1 MQQSPRSVAL
11 RTAGVVL
18 IALGLVVAG
27 ILVDSLTGFGPV
39 ATFGSLVIAV
49 VFGTVMILV
58 IVLASFP
65 KVTDKQQSDPAD
77 VKRQGS

>member
-11 RTAGVVL
+11 RAASVVL

-27 ILVDSLTGFGPV
+27 ILVDRLTGFGPV
-39 ATFGSLVIAV
+39 ATFSSLVIGV
-49 VFGTVMILV
+49 VFGTVIILV
-58 IVLASFP
+58 IVLASLP
-65 KVTDKQQSDPAD
+65 KVMDKQQSDPAD